1 MARPQLKPTAE
12 QTFIVPC
19 NPGDNGSPYNFVR
32 ILAHSYDL
40 QRRGEVEQA
49 CNVRYEAFQRL
60 YELIP
65 EEGETILDWE
75 DDNSRAALM
84 TINASSIDHFLI
96 GDWEMSAAMS
106 ELLLELDPEDHLE
119 ATVRLAYTYLADKD
133 FDSFDEVINDVSD
146 KHADKSLLTLW
157 SEFLRGGRM
166 PEGEM
171 IRLKRHFAPYYRE
184 FVAEEH
190 PVDERYLKE
199 IDSERP
205 SQEALAR
212 ELWLR
217 TENLWQLFPDFIE
230 ALRRS

>member
-1 MARPQLKPTAE
+1 MAKPQLKPTAE

-19 NPGDNGSPYNFVR
+19 NSGEYNFVSL
-32 ILAHSYDL
+32 LARSYDL
-40 QRRGEVEQA
+40 QRRGDAQGA

-119 ATVRLAYTYLADKD
+119 ATVRLAYTYLADND

-146 KHADKSLLTLW
+146 KYADKSVLTLW
-157 SEFLRGGRM
+157 SEFLRSGSL
-166 PEGEM
+166 PEGEV

-190 PVDERYLKE
+190 PADEQYMKE
-199 IDSERP
+199 MDSERP

-212 ELWLR
+212 DLWLR
-217 TENLWQLFPDFIE
+217 TENLWQLCPQFIE